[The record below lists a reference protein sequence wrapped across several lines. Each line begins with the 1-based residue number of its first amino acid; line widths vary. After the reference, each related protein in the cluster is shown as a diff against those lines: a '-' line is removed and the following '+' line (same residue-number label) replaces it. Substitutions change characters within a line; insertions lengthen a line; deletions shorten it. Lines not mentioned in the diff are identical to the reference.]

1 MPRSLL
7 RGSSFRHDSK
17 RDDNYEVTML
27 RSMKKFLKNKRLF
40 AFNELDRNA
49 WVAKQASQVPAG
61 SSVLD
66 VGAGSCPYRP
76 LFKHCH
82 YETQDFQA
90 LKNEQLN
97 LGSYGQIDYICDATD
112 IPVPDASFDVV
123 LCTEV
128 LEHCPE
134 PIRVINEIARI
145 LRPGGTLI
153 LTAPLGSG
161 IHQEPYHFYGG
172 YTPFWY
178 EKFLAG
184 AGFDS
189 ISIESN
195 AGFYKLFSQESLRF
209 LQLSMPARLQIRLLR
224 KLVWLPFWLI
234 CLPIFGLFIPVVCSI
249 LDRFDTDRRF
259 TVGYHVTATRMA
271 SRGDALS

>member
-1 MPRSLL
+1 
-7 RGSSFRHDSK
+7 
-17 RDDNYEVTML
+17 ML
-27 RSMKKFLKNKRLF
+27 TSIKKYLKTKNLF
-40 AFNELDRNA
+40 AFNELERNS
-49 WVAKQASQVPAG
+49 WVARQVSQLPAG
-61 SSVLD
+61 ARVLD

-76 LFKHCH
+76 FFDHCS
-82 YETQDFQA
+82 YKSQDA
-90 LKNEQLN
+90 KMLKSEQLN
-97 LGSYGQIDYICDATD
+97 LGAYGQIDYICDATD

-145 LRPGGTLI
+145 LRPGGKLI

-172 YTPFWY
+172 FTLFWY
-178 EKFLAG
+178 EKFLAE

-189 ISIESN
+189 ISIESS
-195 AGFYKLFSQESLRF
+195 AGFYKLYSQESLRF
-209 LQLSMPARLQIRLLR
+209 LRLSMPARLQIGLLG

-234 CLPIFGLFIPVVCSI
+234 CLPIFGFFVPVACSI
-249 LDRFDTDRRF
+249 LDRFDNEHRF
-259 TVGYHVTATRMA
+259 TVCYHITATRMA
-271 SRGDALS
+271 FRGDAPS

>member
-1 MPRSLL
+1 MPAECTSL
-7 RGSSFRHDSK
+7 K
-17 RDDNYEVTML
+17 RRKPL
-27 RSMKKFLKNKRLF
+27 IKKILKNSRLF
-40 AFNELDRNA
+40 AFNELDRNT
-49 WVAKQASQVPAG
+49 WVAKQASRVPAG

-76 LFKHCH
+76 LFKHGH

-178 EKFLAG
+178 EKFLAE

-209 LQLSMPARLQIRLLR
+209 LQLSMPSHLQTGWLQ
-224 KLVWLPFWLI
+224 KLIWLPFWLI
-234 CLPIFGLFIPVVCSI
+234 CLPIFGLFIPVVCSV